1 MSGPNLA
8 SLAWR
13 NLWRQRRRTLLTLA
27 SIAFGGFMAVMMT
40 AMQDQSFADFID
52 NAARLGAGHVTIQHE
67 EYRDRPTLSR
77 AVTGADEKRQ
87 LAEQDEEVVRVVERA
102 SGPAMLSTARDS
114 FGGFFIAFD
123 PQAETEETMEFAQ
136 NIIEGELF
144 EAADSRGIV
153 LGTVLADNLQAEL
166 GDKVVYTLT
175 DRNGEIVNG
184 MERLIGTVSTGATST
199 DAGLVLLPL
208 DTVKDV
214 VGYTDAETTQ
224 VAVFLGDGRQSIDVA
239 ERLDPKIDGDATV
252 LTWDEVQPEIKAF
265 VAMKVGSGRIMEGVI
280 GLLVAAGIF
289 NTIFMSVLERGREF
303 GIMRAIGYS
312 RGQLFQLVMFESAF
326 LSIIGLLSCFVITA
340 PVYMLIHDTG
350 IDMTEV
356 YAQQGGAMD
365 IGGVSMDMVLRIGL
379 YPESAAAIA
388 IAIVGATM
396 LAGIYPAWKA
406 GRVDPVEAINQS

>member
-1 MSGPNLA
+1 MTGPGLA

-77 AVTGADEKRQ
+77 AVTGAGEKRR
-87 LAEQDEEVVRVVERA
+87 LAEQDAAVVRVVERA

-123 PQAETEETMEFAQ
+123 PEAETEETMEFAQ
-136 NIIEGELF
+136 NIVDGELF
-144 EAADSRGIV
+144 AAADSRGIV

-166 GDKVVYTLT
+166 GDKIVYTLT

-184 MERLIGTVSTGATST
+184 MERLVGTVSTGASST

-208 DTVKDV
+208 DTVKGV
-214 VGYTDAETTQ
+214 VGFTEGETTQ
-224 VAVFLGDGRQSIDVA
+224 VAVFLDDGRQSMDVA
-239 ERLDPKIDGDATV
+239 GRLAPRIAGESTV

-289 NTIFMSVLERGREF
+289 NTIFMSVLERSREF
-303 GIMRAIGYS
+303 GIMRAIGFTP
-312 RGQLFQLVMFESAF
+312 RQLFGLVMLESAF
-326 LSIIGLLSCFVITA
+326 LSAIGLLACLAITL
-340 PVYMLIHDTG
+340 PVYIPLHDTG

-356 YAQQGGAMD
+356 YAQQGGAVD
-365 IGGVSMDMVLRIGL
+365 IAGVSMDMVLRIGL

-388 IAIVGATM
+388 VSIIGATM
-396 LAGIYPAWKA
+396 LAGLYPAWKA